1 MLQLEDYGFCKKG
14 EGGEYVSSG
23 AIQLGGRRPNNTS
36 GGHLCEGYTHGMNMV
51 IENTRQLRH
60 DADDSCPIG
69 VEGKRQHTYDYREG
83 GCRQVKN
90 VEVSAN
96 LGWANP
102 STASSMVMR
111 RG

>member
-1 MLQLEDYGFCKKG
+1 
-14 EGGEYVSSG
+14 
-23 AIQLGGRRPNNTS
+23 
-36 GGHLCEGYTHGMNMV
+36 
-51 IENTRQLRH
+51 
-60 DADDSCPIG
+60 
-69 VEGKRQHTYDYREG
+69 
-83 GCRQVKN
+83 VKN

>member
-1 MLQLEDYGFCKKG
+1 
-14 EGGEYVSSG
+14 
-23 AIQLGGRRPNNTS
+23 
-36 GGHLCEGYTHGMNMV
+36 MNMV
-51 IENTRQLRH
+51 IENTRQLRR
-60 DADDSCPIG
+60 DADDSCPIAAD
-69 VEGKRQHTYDYREG
+69 GKRQHTYDYREG
-83 GCRQVKN
+83 GCRQVRD